1 MKSTIC
7 LLLTA
12 SLLSSCAPR
21 VQNAPANTQIPRLPG
36 MQETRYVEVGGEQV
50 YYEVGGQGTPVVL
63 IHGIGGGNSSH
74 QWLHNTAELTK
85 THRVYAL
92 DIPGFGRSPAQ
103 AKKYTAQLYINSLED
118 FLTQVS
124 GEGSAVVASSLPA
137 AYAIDIAVRQP
148 KLISKLLLVSPTGLE
163 TLTRPANDGQYNNFV
178 GTPLGPVLGAT
189 LRGRPGLN
197 FFIYNQVY
205 LDTSK
210 VTPEITGI
218 FEKNLEGPNKAY
230 PIYAFI
236 SGQLNLDVRPTWP
249 KVVQPVRMVWGSNDT
264 FTPLSTLEEYRKLK
278 NIPVDILKA
287 RAIPND
293 EQSEQFNAIALEF
306 LK

>member
-1 MKSTIC
+1 MKPIFVLVFS
-7 LLLTA
+7 A
-12 SLLSSCAPR
+12 ALLSSCAPR
-21 VQNAPANTQIPRLPG
+21 LQNAAVNPQIPRLPG
-36 MQETRYVEVGGEQV
+36 MQESHYIEVGGETV
-50 YYEVGGQGTPVVL
+50 YYESGGEGPSVVL
-63 IHGIGGGNSSH
+63 VHGIGGGNSGH
-74 QWLHNTAELTK
+74 QWMKNTAELVK
-85 THRVYAL
+85 THRVYVL

-103 AKKYTAQLYINSLED
+103 AKKYTAQLYINALED
-118 FLTQVS
+118 FLVKVP
-124 GEGSAVVASSLPA
+124 GEGTAVVASSLPA

-148 KLISKLLLVSPTGLE
+148 KLISKLLLVSPTGLS

-178 GTPLGPVLGAT
+178 DTPLGPVLGAT

-197 FFIYNQVY
+197 FFLYNQVY

-210 VTPEITGI
+210 ITPDITGI

-230 PIYAFI
+230 PIYSFI
-236 SGQLNLDVRPTWP
+236 SDQLNLDVRNTWP
-249 KVVQPVRMVWGSNDT
+249 KVEQPVRMVWGSNDT

-278 NIPVDILKA
+278 DIPVDILKA

-293 EQSEQFNAIALEF
+293 EQSEQFNTIALEF

>member
-1 MKSTIC
+1 ME
-7 LLLTA
+7 
-12 SLLSSCAPR
+12 
-21 VQNAPANTQIPRLPG
+21 
-36 MQETRYVEVGGEQV
+36 ETHYIEVGGEQV
-50 YYEVGGQGTPVVL
+50 YYEVGGQGMPVVL
-63 IHGIGGGNSSH
+63 IHGIGGGNSGH
-74 QWLHNTAELTK
+74 QWLHNTAELVK
-85 THRVYAL
+85 THRVYVL

-118 FLTQVS
+118 FLSRVS

-148 KLISKLLLVSPTGLE
+148 KLISKLLLVSPTGLG
-163 TLTRPANDGQYNNFV
+163 TLTRPANEGQYNTFV

-197 FFIYNQVY
+197 FFLYNQVY

-210 VTPEITGI
+210 ITPEITGI

-236 SGQLNLDVRPTWP
+236 SDQLNLDVRTTWP
-249 KVVQPVRMVWGSNDT
+249 QVTQPVRMVWGSNDT

-278 NIPVDILKA
+278 DIPVDILKA

-293 EQSEQFNAIALEF
+293 EQSEQFNAIALKF